1 MNLSKYITPKTIKLD
16 LKGSTP
22 DEILDEMVDL
32 LCDAGKLDKAYKND
46 ALQAIERREKMMS
59 TGLQNGVAIPHAK
72 TKGVEG
78 LVGAMGVKK
87 GGIDFGALDGKP
99 SNIFVMTLS
108 PKSGPAPH
116 VPFLAEV
123 AKILQDEETCK
134 QITAAKNADE
144 VMHIMFG

>member
-1 MNLSKYITPKTIKLD
+1 MNLNKYITPKTIKLN

-22 DEILDEMVDL
+22 DEILSEMVDL
-32 LCDAGKLDKAYKND
+32 LCSAGKLNTTCKDDAVK
-46 ALQAIERREKMMS
+46 ALQRREKLMS

-72 TKGVEG
+72 TAGVED

-87 GGIDFGALDGKP
+87 GGVDFGALDGQP

-123 AKILQDEETCK
+123 AKILQDEDTCK
-134 QITAAKNADE
+134 QITDAKNAHEIID
-144 VMHIMFG
+144 IMFG

>member
-1 MNLSKYITPKTIKLD
+1 MNLSKYITPRTIKLD
-16 LKGSTP
+16 LRGSTP
-22 DEILDEMVDL
+22 EEILDEMLDL
-32 LCDAGKLDKAYKND
+32 LCEAGKLDKTCKGEAM
-46 ALQAIERREKMMS
+46 QAIARRENMMS

-78 LVGAMGVKK
+78 LVGAMGIKK

-123 AKILQDEETCK
+123 AKILQNEDTCK
-134 QITAAKNADE
+134 QIAAAKNADE
-144 VMHIMFG
+144 VIHIMFG

>member
-16 LKGSTP
+16 LAGSTTE
-22 DEILDEMVDL
+22 EILSEMVDL
-32 LCDAGKLDKAYKND
+32 LCKAGKLDECHKDD
-46 ALQAIERREKMMS
+46 ALNALMRREKMMS

-72 TKGVEG
+72 TSGVED
-78 LVGAMGVKK
+78 LVGAMGIKK

-99 SNIFVMTLS
+99 SCIFVMTLS
-108 PKSGPAPH
+108 PKTGCAPH

-134 QITAAKNADE
+134 EIEAAHNTHEIID
-144 VMHIMFG
+144 IMFG